1 MEEIGRLLKEK
12 RLELGLTIEEV
23 SDQTRLTQKH
33 IKALEE
39 GHISFFQDDLSYLR
53 FFVKSYCD
61 VLGLDFEDIKDELRK
76 DVNDYTMTFTTS
88 AQINHEEIEKNIAK
102 SEKLSKVST
111 ANVKTRQKR
120 RFRKPDMSLVSLIA
134 IVAVVAIVIMF
145 AFVVFLK
152 SDAGKGKTANNAQPT
167 APEQTENG
175 TNKYPS
181 SDEKKEEEGQQKEEE
196 KEISISKI
204 DATHYTIENLKDGE
218 DLKFEV
224 TFAGSSSGFSASVDG
239 KVLDEPKAQVYEYK
253 SSAKGT
259 VKAKKGMKLEL
270 YVGYMYNTQ
279 LKINDKNVKL
289 DDSIVNSSGAIT
301 LEFTIAGDSD
311 ESSK

>member
-1 MEEIGRLLKEK
+1 M
-12 RLELGLTIEEV
+12 
-23 SDQTRLTQKH
+23 
-33 IKALEE
+33 
-39 GHISFFQDDLSYLR
+39 
-53 FFVKSYCD
+53 
-61 VLGLDFEDIKDELRK
+61 LGLDFEDIKDELRK

-196 KEISISKI
+196 KEISISKT

-253 SSAKGT
+253 SSAEGT

>member
-1 MEEIGRLLKEK
+1 
-12 RLELGLTIEEV
+12 
-23 SDQTRLTQKH
+23 
-33 IKALEE
+33 
-39 GHISFFQDDLSYLR
+39 
-53 FFVKSYCD
+53 
-61 VLGLDFEDIKDELRK
+61 
-76 DVNDYTMTFTTS
+76 MTFTTS

-196 KEISISKI
+196 KEISISKT

-289 DDSIVNSSGAIT
+289 DDSIVNSSETVTIVF
-301 LEFTIAGDSD
+301 EIAGDSN